1 MPIKIKDGKLETVSA
16 FADDGHMLEAAEKK
30 KFEEQK
36 GSHVVVQPTAQIV
49 HQHTTDKGKTI
60 VSENIEHEVG
70 APVEVQIPYAEVT
83 YDAGRVF
90 TDGNFGSFRVGISL
104 KWPCAA
110 QFHAIEEAYEFA
122 RNYVNTKLVE
132 ELKGTPVEIKE
143 DGQ

>member
-1 MPIKIKDGKLETVSA
+1 MPIKIKDGKLETAKYDPSTGEW
-16 FADDGHMLEAAEKK
+16 DEKVGATK
-30 KFEEQK
+30 I
-36 GSHVVVQPTAQIV
+36 VQPTAQII

-70 APVEVQIPYAEVT
+70 APVEVQTPYAEVT

-90 TDGNFGSFRVGISL
+90 TDGNFGSFRVGVTL

-110 QFHAIEEAYEFA
+110 QYHAVEDAYAFV